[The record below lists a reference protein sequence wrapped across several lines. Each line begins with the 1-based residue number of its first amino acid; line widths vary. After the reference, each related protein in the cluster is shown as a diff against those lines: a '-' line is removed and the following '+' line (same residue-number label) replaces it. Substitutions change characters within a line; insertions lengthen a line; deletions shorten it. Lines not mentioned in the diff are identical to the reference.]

1 MLIKKKLHDA
11 QTAYNNPYYHM
22 TCARLYRI
30 PDSKKKIPVR
40 SGASTKQPW
49 ECAKKEKNREKK
61 KKEKGPYC

>member
-1 MLIKKKLHDA
+1 MPKQLI
-11 QTAYNNPYYHM
+11 TI
-22 TCARLYRI
+22 RI
-30 PDSKKKIPVR
+30 ITWHVRAFIEYLTVKKKIPVR